1 MQTLQMK
8 TRNGVTLKKE
18 HKDLVTSL
26 QLQKRISQSQSQ
38 SQSLSSSSSS
48 MLMVESK
55 SANFTSLLNQKATK
69 SHNDI

>member
-8 TRNGVTLKKE
+8 IRNGVTLKKE
-18 HKDLVTSL
+18 HQDLVTSL
-26 QLQKRISQSQSQ
+26 QLQKSISQSQS
-38 SQSLSSSSSS
+38 LSSS

-55 SANFTSLLNQKATK
+55 SANFTSLQNQKATK